1 MAQPYRCLVA
11 PKSPPSTYP
20 IAALLDGE
28 QGAGWRVASLTVQRA
43 FFIGTG
49 LWLAGI
55 RDRKLLVGSLTASA
69 TVTFW
74 IMGAY
79 LLKMD

>member
-1 MAQPYRCLVA
+1 MNQPYRCIVA
-11 PKSPPSTYP
+11 PKSPPSTYE

-28 QGAGWRVASLTVQRA
+28 QGAGWRVASLTMQRA
-43 FFIGTG
+43 LIIGTG

-55 RDRKLLVGSLTASA
+55 RDRKLVVGSLTASV

-74 IMGAY
+74 IMGLY
-79 LLKMD
+79 LLKKG